1 MYSIPFSLPDAY
13 GGMAEADGILQFDGI
28 SLLLEFQVKDAIFGV
43 IKSEVKKIALNADD
57 IAAVQFKRKVF
68 KGLITLRSHTV
79 NAISDVPGQKGGE
92 VRITIKKKYCEDA
105 EELISALRLA
115 VTEAKVSALN
125 RRDAKSFDR

>member
-28 SLLLEFQVKDAIFGV
+28 AILLEFQVKDAIFGV
-43 IKSEVKKIALNADD
+43 IKSEVKRVTLHADD

-68 KGLITLRSHTV
+68 KGQITLRSHTV
-79 NAISDVPGQKGGE
+79 NAISEVPGQKGGE
-92 VRITIKKKYCEDA
+92 VKISIKKKYCEDA

-125 RRDAKSFDR
+125 KRDQKNFER